1 MHMIKKNNS
10 LLFFALLVG
19 FGVRLFISILKT
31 LPLWYDEIIFISF
44 SKQPFLLLLETLSAE
59 PHPPGFFLFLKLFPV
74 ENILATRLLLLGMS
88 YALLAIGV
96 VYAYKT
102 KLVDHAKLSW
112 GLLLF
117 LTSYSFYSA
126 TMYVRDRS
134 ISIPL
139 AFIMLLMALNIV
151 RDPQK
156 YSSTRHMSMLG
167 VLMVVVM
174 VMSYDVFL
182 FLIVATI
189 SIGIYVRNKSIV
201 LMHAFVGFAGV
212 LYTML
217 YGAGQLMGNAD
228 RSIWFS
234 YVYNSLFHSF
244 YKHIAGVL
252 PFSFMT
258 DIAVGIY
265 IVLIGVGLYV
275 QYKKKPSPVVAGIF
289 FLMICWS
296 ILSYVLHLFPRPHYV
311 ALLYLLVSII
321 AGWGMIRIA
330 HKKLQYALFVIL
342 AIVGFSAYMLDIQ
355 RTRTLY
361 TNLPRIIG
369 DSIEGEKEPY
379 GLLSTAPLMPYV
391 LKIEYFPEEKRLIP
405 LQIMTEKHLGADSI
419 TVDHLS
425 ADTVFD
431 SGVLTADE
439 ISRRLGVFGLQNILY
454 YSSPFTNTY
463 AVDYSQATL
472 LVLAASCEERGV
484 QKITDTQYLY
494 TFRNCLFSQPISHA
508 GLEEYETML
517 LQFPRRSQTLFLI

>member
-1 MHMIKKNNS
+1 MTKIFHFMFGSVVIRMV
-10 LLFFALLVG
+10 LLLIFP
-19 FGVRLFISILKT
+19 
-31 LPLWYDEIIFISF
+31 PLYSYDEIIFISF
-44 SKQPFLLLLETLSAE
+44 SKQPFPLLLETLMAE
-59 PHPPGFFLFLKLFPV
+59 PHPPGFFLLLKLLPV
-74 ENILATRLLLLGMS
+74 EHILVTRLIMVFISFSIVGIGLLYG
-88 YALLAIGV
+88 
-96 VYAYKT
+96 YKT
-102 KLVDHAKLSW
+102 KIMQKANLTW
-112 GLLLF
+112 GIALF
-117 LTSYSFYSA
+117 LTSYSFYAS
-126 TMYVRDRS
+126 TMYVRDKS
-134 ISIPL
+134 ISFPIS
-139 AFIMLLMALNIV
+139 FVGIIMMLHVLEKGRKKLTILDSMGLGIV
-151 RDPQK
+151 
-156 YSSTRHMSMLG
+156 G
-167 VLMVVVM
+167 VLLLLL
-174 VMSYDVFL
+174 SYDVFL
-182 FLIVATI
+182 FFMIALIMFSVCIRKKELFSAVGAITI
-189 SIGIYVRNKSIV
+189 ITGVYMWIYGIRQ
-201 LMHAFVGFAGV
+201 FAGN
-212 LYTML
+212 T
-217 YGAGQLMGNAD
+217 D

-234 YVYNSLFHSF
+234 YVYNSVFHSF

-252 PFSFMT
+252 PFSFIT
-258 DIAVGIY
+258 DVSFFIY
-265 IVLIGVGLYV
+265 ILLI
-275 QYKKKPSPVVAGIF
+275 GIF
-289 FLMICWS
+289 FSKTAGEQKKPTVVVIGVCILTACWGVVS
-296 ILSYVLHLFPRPHYV
+296 FGLHLFPRPHYV

-431 SGVLTADE
+431 SGVLTADK
-439 ISRRLGVFGLQNILY
+439 ISRRLGVFGLQNIMY

-508 GLEEYETML
+508 GL
-517 LQFPRRSQTLFLI
+517 